1 MYEMSCVS
9 MTFQIYAR
17 TLYAYLECLHYK
29 RHLLMHLCLK
39 GYYHSDRYLLK
50 TSAWKKQSSPSLVT
64 QLSNTLEHGLP
75 SLPKSKG
82 KILMS

>member
-1 MYEMSCVS
+1 MCESSCVS

-50 TSAWKKQSSPSLVT
+50 HLPGKNSPVPAW
-64 QLSNTLEHGLP
+64 
-75 SLPKSKG
+75 
-82 KILMS
+82 